1 MTKPLLVIALGGN
14 ALQNKNEKLTIES
27 QIKNS
32 QKVAQQI
39 VPLLNKYRVV
49 LTHGNGPQVGNCV
62 IRVEQSLGK
71 AYKLPLDVC
80 VADSEGEIGY
90 ILEQSFLNEF
100 QKNKMKHGVASLL
113 TQVLVD
119 NKDKAFK
126 NPTKPIGNF
135 YTKAEIKKTKKAFV
149 YQEEKDRKGY
159 RVIVPSPKPIKILEV
174 DTIKLLSNKNT
185 LVICAGGGGIPIIKK
200 GNKYEGVEA
209 VIDKDLASSCLAK
222 SLNADLFIIL
232 TGEEFVYTN
241 YKTKKQKAL
250 RKLSIK
256 DALKY
261 ANQNQFPK
269 GSMGPKIEAA
279 IEFVKSKGKNK
290 NAKVIITS
298 PTKLKQSLLGKSGTE
313 ISGVEKADLS
323 KMFGSGRK
331 RKMSG
336 QRFKGFVREGSL

>member
-1 MTKPLLVIALGGN
+1 MTKPLVVIALGGN
-14 ALQNKNEKLTIES
+14 ALQDGRENLTIET

-32 QKVAQQI
+32 QKVAKQI
-39 VPLLNKYRVV
+39 VPLLKKYRVV

-100 QKNKMKHGVASLL
+100 NKTINKHNSNQNHSVASLL

-119 NKDKAFK
+119 QKDKAFK

-135 YTKAEIKKTKKAFV
+135 YTKDEIKKTKKPFV
-149 YQEEKDRKGY
+149 YQEEKDRRGY
-159 RVIVPSPKPIKILEV
+159 RVVVPSPKPLKILEV
-174 DTIKLLSNKNT
+174 DTIKLLSNNNT
-185 LVICAGGGGIPIIKK
+185 LVICAGGGGIPIIAKK
-200 GNKYEGVEA
+200 GKNKTIRYEGVEA
-209 VIDKDLASSCLAK
+209 VIDKDIASSCLAK

-232 TGEEFVYTN
+232 TGEEFVYLN

-279 IEFVKSKGKNK
+279 IDFIKNAKSK

-298 PTKLKQSLLGKSGTE
+298 PAKLSMSLLNKSGTT
-313 ISGVEKADLS
+313 IVN
-323 KMFGSGRK
+323 
-331 RKMSG
+331 
-336 QRFKGFVREGSL
+336 